1 MNTFDSFVYRTLNT
15 ESVQVVKHEPTKLDS
30 LIGWFLYSI
39 RKADESEFEFYT
51 LTLYHW
57 GIDRYLLENNY
68 QHSNITNRQFQNSR
82 NILTSHRKDLKE
94 KGNRGTQQSQ
104 PPYHLGGEYLKGK
117 WYNWNT
123 WCALFVDFNVVKIYR
138 TFRYAPSYC
147 KSQFNVGRCATQNWW
162 KQQWITW
169 IF

>member
-39 RKADESEFEFYT
+39 RKADESEFEFHT

-57 GIDRYLLENNY
+57 GIDRYLLENNN
-68 QHSNITNRQFQNSR
+68 QHSNITNRQFHQNSR

-94 KGNRGTQQSQ
+94 NGNRGTQQSQ

-117 WYNWNT
+117 
-123 WCALFVDFNVVKIYR
+123 
-138 TFRYAPSYC
+138 
-147 KSQFNVGRCATQNWW
+147 
-162 KQQWITW
+162 
-169 IF
+169 

>member
-1 MNTFDSFVYRTLNT
+1 MNTFDLFVFTTLNT

-39 RKADESEFEFYT
+39 RKADESEFDFHT

-82 NILTSHRKDLKE
+82 NILTRHRKDLKE
-94 KGNRGTQQSQ
+94 KGNRGNPTKPTPLPFRRRIS
-104 PPYHLGGEYLKGK
+104 YGK
-117 WYNWNT
+117 M
-123 WCALFVDFNVVKIYR
+123 I
-138 TFRYAPSYC
+138 
-147 KSQFNVGRCATQNWW
+147 
-162 KQQWITW
+162 
-169 IF
+169 